1 MSTDWA
7 AHNLT
12 VHNHHGGNL
21 AATSRIRHV
30 LITAITAGDIAPGAR
45 LKEIDLGQQLGVSRT
60 PLREA
65 MSALTAEGILSIGDD
80 GGLRV
85 RTLGYQD
92 IHALYQLRAKLE
104 SMAA

>member
-7 AHNLT
+7 AHDLT
-12 VHNHHGGNL
+12 VQNHHGGNL

-30 LITAITAGDIAPGAR
+30 LIAAITAGDIAPGAR

-65 MSALTAEGILSIGDD
+65 MSALKACL
-80 GGLRV
+80 
-85 RTLGYQD
+85 
-92 IHALYQLRAKLE
+92 LYTSPSPRDRQKSRMPSSA
-104 SMAA
+104 

>member
-65 MSALTAEGILSIGDD
+65 MSALQSAGILSIF
-80 GGLRV
+80 V
-85 RTLGYQD
+85 VTVWQ
-92 IHALYQLRAKLE
+92 ALKASKAVIKKNSILIFFIT
-104 SMAA
+104 